1 MEMAVGN
8 PARNAPWLI
17 GVTNA
22 GIHAPRARENIFS
35 KDVAPVLIY
44 ETQ

>member
-8 PARNAPWLI
+8 ARWPI

-22 GIHAPRARENIFS
+22 GIHTQPTRENIFS
-35 KDVAPVLIY
+35 KDINHVFND